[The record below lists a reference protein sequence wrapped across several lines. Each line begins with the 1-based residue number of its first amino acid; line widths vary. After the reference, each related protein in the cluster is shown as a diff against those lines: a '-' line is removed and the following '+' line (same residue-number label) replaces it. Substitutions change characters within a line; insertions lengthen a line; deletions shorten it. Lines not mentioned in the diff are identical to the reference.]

1 MEEWIFKARI
11 GIMSGMAIIESDAIS
26 EEVLALIRPNFK
38 AVKVPT
44 TYDKVYKDECMFSFD
59 T

>member
-1 MEEWIFKARI
+1 MISVKDC
-11 GIMSGMAIIESDAIS
+11 DAIS
-26 EEVLALIRPNFK
+26 EEVLALIRPHFGK
-38 AVKVPT
+38 VKTPS

>member
-1 MEEWIFKARI
+1 MTADGIAVMETGEV
-11 GIMSGMAIIESDAIS
+11 S
-26 EEVLALIRPNFK
+26 EEVLGLIRPNFGK
-38 AVKVPT
+38 VKIPT

>member
-1 MEEWIFKARI
+1 
-11 GIMSGMAIIESDAIS
+11 MSGMTMIESDTIS

-38 AVKVPT
+38 AVKIPT

>member
-1 MEEWIFKARI
+1 MPTAL
-11 GIMSGMAIIESDAIS
+11 SVVNSNVVS
-26 EEVLALIRPNFK
+26 EEILGLIRPNFSR
-38 AVKVPT
+38 VKTPC

>member
-1 MEEWIFKARI
+1 MPAA
-11 GIMSGMAIIESDAIS
+11 MPNVVDSDVIS
-26 EEVLALIRPNFK
+26 EEVSALIRPHFSQ
-38 AVKVPT
+38 VKEPK